1 MLRRKSTSKVL
12 GETLFREL
20 ATSAGDGLQK
30 NCSVSKEVSLKVGVE
45 PGPVIFIRMAPEKTG
60 WAQDEKF
67 ID

>member
-1 MLRRKSTSKVL
+1 M
-12 GETLFREL
+12 FREL